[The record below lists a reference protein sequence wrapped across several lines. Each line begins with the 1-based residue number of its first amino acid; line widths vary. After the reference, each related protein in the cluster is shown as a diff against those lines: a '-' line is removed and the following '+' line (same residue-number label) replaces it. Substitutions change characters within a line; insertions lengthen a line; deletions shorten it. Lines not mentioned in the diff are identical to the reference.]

1 VIALV
6 ETVVFARV
14 GVGALWLLA
23 VPIPLALAAGWL
35 RDRWPRSVRRVR
47 RVRR

>member
-23 VPIPLALAAGWL
+23 VPIPLALAAGWA
-35 RDRWPRSVRRVR
+35 RDRWPRSVRRMWR
-47 RVRR
+47 